1 MGAVDRCTPY
11 LTPATRPT
19 PHCPPQ
25 AFPEWGDVMDTW
37 GAKLLAAAHTVAAML
52 ARGLDL
58 PHDAFVSRM
67 HLGPHLLAPTASDL
81 GQHNTVCVG
90 GGGRGGE
97 GGKGWSPGGPGGRH
111 VHPTRWG
118 SGQGGGQGRLEIK

>member
-1 MGAVDRCTPY
+1 
-11 LTPATRPT
+11 
-19 PHCPPQ
+19 
-25 AFPEWGDVMDTW
+25 MDTW

-90 GGGRGGE
+90 GGAGAEKGGRAGHPVVQGAGMYTQHGGGAARGGD
-97 GGKGWSPGGPGGRH
+97 KGDW
-111 VHPTRWG
+111 
-118 SGQGGGQGRLEIK
+118 K